1 MAHTGRGVRQLE
13 LWGLMPFLAR
23 HLPEAGRTHP
33 CMGGRVSYFPML
45 RCCTA
50 TMPSFFG
57 RAALQG
63 EMASARVLVS
73 GTARA
78 ELKTAWDGAWVFDW

>member
-1 MAHTGRGVRQLE
+1 
-13 LWGLMPFLAR
+13 
-23 HLPEAGRTHP
+23 
-33 CMGGRVSYFPML
+33 
-45 RCCTA
+45 
-50 TMPSFFG
+50 MPSFFG